1 MTTIN
6 RSELQQATEADLQSV
21 VRQADGPGLGELHSM
36 LRYHLGWEGEGAGP
50 RATGK
55 RVRPLLVLLT
65 CDAAGG
71 DWQAALPVASGVE
84 LLHNFSLIH
93 DDIQDGSETRRG
105 RPTLWARWGVAQAIN
120 AGDALFALAHL
131 ALQRLGADVYAQA
144 AQLLPQAS
152 LQLTQGQYMDLAYEN
167 RKDLSLEDYWPMV
180 RGKTAVLMAACTRLG
195 ALVAGAQDVA
205 LEAFTQF
212 GLQLGLAFQAHDD
225 ILGAWG
231 DEAETGKSAH
241 SDLLS
246 GKKSLPVLYGLEHSA
261 AFKARW
267 EAGVAHEAAAEE
279 LATLLREAG
288 AHEYAEAQ
296 VHRLTA
302 DALDGLAKT
311 GIDDGQGQELRA
323 LAKELVGRVR

>member
-1 MTTIN
+1 MTAIN
-6 RSELQQATEADLQSV
+6 RSELQQATEADLQGV

-71 DWQAALPVASGVE
+71 DWQAALPAASGVE

-131 ALQRLGADVYAQA
+131 ALQRLDGDVYAPA

-167 RKDLSLEDYWPMV
+167 RKDLSLDDYWPMV

-195 ALVAGAQDVA
+195 ALVAGAQNAA

-212 GLQLGLAFQAHDD
+212 GLQLGMAFQAHDD

-267 EAGVAHEAAAEE
+267 EAGVTDEAAAED
-279 LATLLREAG
+279 LAALLHGAG

-296 VHRLTA
+296 VQRLTA
-302 DALDGLAKT
+302 DALDALAKT
-311 GIDDGQGQELRA
+311 GIEDGHGQELRA

>member
-1 MTTIN
+1 MTAIN
-6 RSELQQATEADLQSV
+6 RSELQQATEADLQGV

-71 DWQAALPVASGVE
+71 DWQAALPAASGVE

-131 ALQRLGADVYAQA
+131 ALQRLDGDVYAPA

-167 RKDLSLEDYWPMV
+167 RKDLSLDDYWPMV

-195 ALVAGAQDVA
+195 ALVAGAQNAA

-212 GLQLGLAFQAHDD
+212 GLQLGMAFQAHDD

-267 EAGVAHEAAAEE
+267 EAGVTDEAAAEE
-279 LATLLREAG
+279 LAALLWEAG

-296 VHRLTA
+296 VQRLTA
-302 DALDGLAKT
+302 DALDALAKT

-323 LAKELVGRVR
+323 LARELVGRVR